1 MHDERLDKLG
11 IWLGNFFGHQNFALT
26 RASDDASF
34 RRYFRVQDWQQI
46 FIAMDAPPLKENT
59 ESFIKIAKL
68 LNQHNIH
75 APKIISIDLKQGF
88 LLLEDL
94 GSTTFLQALNGTF
107 NLDLYKIAI
116 DELIKTQA
124 INTQN
129 LVLKKYH
136 KQLLNVEMQL
146 LIDWYLP
153 KTLPSTQLQN
163 LQTIFKLLAD
173 NALNSKQVFV
183 HRDYHCRNLM
193 VLKDNDLGVID
204 FQDAL
209 IGSNTYD
216 LCSLLKDAY
225 FELQPFE
232 LQTLLQYYYDQAN
245 INTEF
250 SEFEKQFELMG
261 LQRHL
266 KILGIFKRLSI
277 RDNKH
282 QYLNDLPLVKKYAQ
296 QTTNKYPE
304 FATLE
309 EVLCLV

>member
-11 IWLGNFFGHQNFALT
+11 NWLESFFGHQNFALA

-34 RRYFRVQDWQQI
+34 RRYFRVQHQQGT
-46 FIAMDAPPLKENT
+46 FIAMDAPPSKENT
-59 ESFIKIAKL
+59 EPFIKIAKL
-68 LNQHNIH
+68 LNQHGIH
-75 APKIISIDLKQGF
+75 APKIISIDLRQGF

-94 GSTTFLQALNGTF
+94 GLTTFLQALNGIF

-116 DELIKTQA
+116 NELIKIQA
-124 INTQN
+124 IDTQN
-129 LVLKKYH
+129 IALKKYD
-136 KQLLNVEMQL
+136 KQLLNTEMQL

-153 KTLPSTQLQN
+153 KTLSGTHIQN
-163 LQTIFKLLAD
+163 LQTIFKLLTD
-173 NALNSKQVFV
+173 SALNSKQVFV

-193 VLKDNDLGVID
+193 TLKNNNLAVID

-225 FELQPFE
+225 FELQSFE

-245 INTEF
+245 IDIEF
-250 SEFEKQFELMG
+250 SKFEKQFELMG

-296 QTTNKYPE
+296 QTANKYPE
-304 FATLE
+304 LATLKE
-309 EVLCLV
+309 ALCLV